1 MKTEKIINLIN
12 LFSKEFSISKAISEK
27 IINNFIDMEIN
38 DFDSLINKLNL
49 LKQNIRICQFCSIY
63 SEENLCSICQNE
75 KREKKLLILE
85 NKNNIEKIENM
96 NFFLGK
102 YFLVPLIYDKK
113 GNKKIEYSF
122 DFLNEYGKNFEE
134 IIIGISNTDEG
145 QYTISEILKKLNHK
159 KITKLATGMPFGVSF
174 QYVDNISFENALENR
189 KDIK

>member
-12 LFSKEFSISKAISEK
+12 LFSKEFSISRSISEK
-27 IINNFIDMEIN
+27 IINNFMDMETN
-38 DFDSLINKLNL
+38 NFDNLINELKL
-49 LKQNIRICQFCSIY
+49 LKKDIKICKFCSVY
-63 SEENLCSICQNE
+63 SEENLCLICKNE

-85 NKNNIEKIENM
+85 NKNNIEKIENL

-113 GNKKIEYSF
+113 GNKKVEYSF
-122 DFLNEYGKNFEE
+122 DFLNEYGKKFDE

-174 QYVDNISFENALENR
+174 QYVDNVSFENALENR

>member
-38 DFDSLINKLNL
+38 DFDNLINELNV
-49 LKQNIRICQFCSIY
+49 LKKNIKICKFCSVY
-63 SEENLCSICQNE
+63 SEDNLCSICQNE

-85 NKNNIEKIENM
+85 NKNNIEKIENL

-113 GNKKIEYSF
+113 GNKKLEYSF
-122 DFLNEYGKNFEE
+122 DFLNEYGKKFDE
-134 IIIGISNTDEG
+134 IIIGISNTEEG